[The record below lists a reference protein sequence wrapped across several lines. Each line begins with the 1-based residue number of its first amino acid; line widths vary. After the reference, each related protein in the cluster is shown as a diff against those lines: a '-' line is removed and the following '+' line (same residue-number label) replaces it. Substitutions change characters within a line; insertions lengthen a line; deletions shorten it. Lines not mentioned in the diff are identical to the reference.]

1 MMEDERYFEVLK
13 NDFERINLVATRARE
28 KGYDPKRFV
37 EIKPAP
43 DLASRV
49 GGIIGIDGITEM
61 IKART
66 DGKGRQE
73 LAFEMVKEICTGATF
88 SAKPNEERLLLA
100 VRVGLAILT
109 EGIVVAPTEGIQNI
123 ELHKNPDGS
132 DYIALL
138 YAGPI
143 RGAGGTG
150 AAMSVALADY
160 GRKLLGLGA
169 YKAQQSEVER
179 YIEEI
184 QMYHSRV
191 ARLQYF
197 PSESDMRVILENCN
211 VCVDGIPTEKL
222 ELNIHRNIKRLDASG
237 KEQLIT
243 NKVRGGI
250 GLVVCEGIAQKAKS
264 VLKYTKMAGLDW
276 SWLNNIIKVDKSSGP
291 KDDSKPGNTA
301 VFLQELVAGRPVL
314 SYPGKNGA
322 FRLRYGRSRLTGIA
336 AKGFSPAT
344 MILLDEFI
352 ATGTQLRIE
361 KPGKGCVAAPV
372 DTIEGPFVK
381 LDDGEA
387 LRVNSAELARELRS
401 RVRKI
406 IAVGDILVTYGDFKK
421 SNTPMQPTS
430 YVEEYWAEQLSASG
444 HTGEIPAKPSFRE
457 ALAISTSSGIPMHP
471 IYIYDYSDISMS
483 ELSGLRSAISTSSM
497 QSGGASLFDV
507 ESITL
512 PKSSSEISITEVA
525 ERLCIPHRETESSI
539 VISGED
545 AQSLLATLGFAD
557 ADMTLDVKKGQ
568 ELDQNANVL
577 DAVNSMAPFK
587 VMRRSTRI
595 GGRIGR
601 PEKAKERLMK
611 PSPNLIFPVGEA
623 GGRERSLYKAYNN
636 EKRKFGGA
644 GISVEI
650 ARYKCAVGKEILC
663 FPYCSKHKSHARL
676 EQKCSNCGMVS
687 SFDKCKNC
695 GGAVTAKEQR
705 IININ
710 QIVEDALGN
719 LGGQA
724 LNKNIKGVKGLFS
737 RDKVCEPVEKGI
749 LRANNNVHIF
759 KDGTSRFDA
768 TDMPMTHF
776 YPKESM
782 ASVERLKGL
791 GYDTDYLGNP
801 LENEGQLLEM
811 RHQDV
816 ILNRNGAEHFLNVA
830 RFIDQLLVGFYG
842 MEPFYNIS
850 SIDEL
855 IGHYV
860 ITLSPHTSAGVL
872 CRIAGFTDAHVG
884 FAHPYVISARR
895 RNCDGDED
903 TTMLL
908 LDALINFSRSYLP
921 VTIGGTMDAPL
932 ILTIRVE
939 PAEVDDEV
947 HEMEVTQGFGLEFYD
962 RTFQYPAP
970 GELAVETVKSRL
982 TAKSGEYTN
991 LRFTH
996 LSGVNSI
1003 TGAPQKSMYT
1013 KLNSM
1018 KEKIEAQ
1025 FRLMDMLYSVDRQD
1039 TARKLILSHFI
1050 PDLIGNMHSFSRQS
1064 FRCVACNAKYRRV
1077 PLVGKCTRCSG
1088 KIVLT
1093 ISKGSIEKYLTM
1105 AIDLANRYNLE
1116 PYLKQR
1122 LLLIKEEI
1130 SNVFGGE
1137 AEQALPVKQ
1146 FNLSKFM

>member
-1 MMEDERYFEVLK
+1 
-13 NDFERINLVATRARE
+13 
-28 KGYDPKRFV
+28 
-37 EIKPAP
+37 
-43 DLASRV
+43 
-49 GGIIGIDGITEM
+49 M
-61 IKART
+61 IKARAET
-66 DGKGRQE
+66 RSRQE
-73 LAFEMVKEICTGATF
+73 LAFEMVREICTGDTF
-88 SAKPNEERLLLA
+88 SAKPREEKLLLA
-100 VRVGLAILT
+100 VRIGLAILT
-109 EGIVVAPTEGIQNI
+109 EGIVVAPTEGIQGV
-123 ELHKNPDGS
+123 EFHKNPDGS
-132 DYIALL
+132 DYISLL

-160 GRKLLGLGA
+160 GRKLLGIGA
-169 YKAQQSEVER
+169 YKAQQTEVER
-179 YIEEI
+179 YLEEI
-184 QMYHSRV
+184 QIYHSRI
-191 ARLQYF
+191 ARLQYY
-197 PSESDMRVILENCN
+197 PPESDMRVILENCS
-211 VCVDGIPTEKL
+211 VCVDGIPSEKL
-222 ELNIHRNIKRLDASG
+222 ELNIHRNLKRLDGNG
-237 KEQLIT
+237 KEQLMT

-250 GLVVCEGIAQKAKS
+250 GLVVCEGVAQKAKS
-264 VLKYTKMAGLDW
+264 VLKYTKAAGLDW

-291 KDDSKPGNTA
+291 KEDAKPGNTA

-314 SYPGKNGA
+314 SYPGRNGS

-344 MILLDEFI
+344 MIILDDFI

-387 LRVNSAELARELRS
+387 LRINNAELARELKP
-401 RVRKI
+401 RVKKI

-430 YVEEYWAEQLSASG
+430 YVEEYWGEQLIASG
-444 HTGEIPAKPSFRE
+444 YTTEIPARPTFKE
-457 ALAISTSSGIPMHP
+457 AVRISSENSVPMHP
-471 IYIYDYSDISMS
+471 LYTYDYSDMSMA
-483 ELSGLRSAISTSSM
+483 ELVGLRIAIPTSAIEKR
-497 QSGGASLFDV
+497 GASVFDV
-507 ESITL
+507 ESVTL
-512 PKSSSEISITEVA
+512 PKICNDISIMELA
-525 ERLCIPHRETESSI
+525 ERLCIPHRETESAI
-539 VISGED
+539 IIKGD
-545 AQSLLATLGFAD
+545 GAQSLLASLGFVDENFALNTRNAKEFDQTLG
-557 ADMTLDVKKGQ
+557 
-568 ELDQNANVL
+568 VL
-577 DAVNSMAPFK
+577 EAINSIAPFK
-587 VMRRSTRI
+587 IMKRSTRI

-623 GGRERSLYKAYNN
+623 GGKERSLYKAYNG

-644 GISVEI
+644 GISVEV
-650 ARYKCAVGKEILC
+650 ARYKCSVGKEIIC
-663 FPYCSKHKSHARL
+663 FPYCGRHKCHARL
-676 EQKCSNCGMVS
+676 ESKCGSCGMLS
-687 SFDKCKNC
+687 SGDKCKNC
-695 GGAVTAKEQR
+695 GGRISAKEQR

-710 QIVEDALGN
+710 AIVEEALKS
-719 LGGQA
+719 LGDQP

-737 RDKVCEPVEKGI
+737 RDKVCEPIEKGI

-776 YPKESM
+776 YPKESQV
-782 ASVERLKGL
+782 SVERLKAL
-791 GYDTDYLGNP
+791 GYDRDYLGEP
-801 LENEGQLLEM
+801 FENEDQLLEL

-816 ILNRNGAEHFLNVA
+816 MLNRKGAEHFLNVA
-830 RFIDQLLVGFYG
+830 KFIDQLLVGFYHL
-842 MEPFYNIS
+842 EPFYNIT

-855 IGHYV
+855 VGHYV

-903 TTMLL
+903 TTMML

-921 VTIGGTMDAPL
+921 TTIGGTMDAPL

-939 PAEVDDEV
+939 PGEVDDEV
-947 HEMEVTQGFGLEFYD
+947 HEMEVTRKFGLEFYD
-962 RTFQYPAP
+962 KSFQYLPP
-970 GELAVETVKSRL
+970 SEVAVETVKSRL
-982 TAKSGEYTN
+982 SAKKGEYRD
-991 LRFTH
+991 LMFTH
-996 LSGVNSI
+996 LSGVTSI
-1003 TGAPQKSMYT
+1003 TNAPQKSMYT

-1050 PDLIGNMHSFSRQS
+1050 PDLIGNMHSFSKQS

-1077 PLVGKCTRCSG
+1077 PLVGICTRCKG

>member
-1 MMEDERYFEVLK
+1 
-13 NDFERINLVATRARE
+13 
-28 KGYDPKRFV
+28 
-37 EIKPAP
+37 
-43 DLASRV
+43 
-49 GGIIGIDGITEM
+49 
-61 IKART
+61 
-66 DGKGRQE
+66 
-73 LAFEMVKEICTGATF
+73 
-88 SAKPNEERLLLA
+88 
-100 VRVGLAILT
+100 
-109 EGIVVAPTEGIQNI
+109 
-123 ELHKNPDGS
+123 
-132 DYIALL
+132 
-138 YAGPI
+138 
-143 RGAGGTG
+143 
-150 AAMSVALADY
+150 
-160 GRKLLGLGA
+160 
-169 YKAQQSEVER
+169 
-179 YIEEI
+179 
-184 QMYHSRV
+184 
-191 ARLQYF
+191 
-197 PSESDMRVILENCN
+197 
-211 VCVDGIPTEKL
+211 
-222 ELNIHRNIKRLDASG
+222 
-237 KEQLIT
+237 
-243 NKVRGGI
+243 
-250 GLVVCEGIAQKAKS
+250 
-264 VLKYTKMAGLDW
+264 
-276 SWLNNIIKVDKSSGP
+276 
-291 KDDSKPGNTA
+291 
-301 VFLQELVAGRPVL
+301 
-314 SYPGKNGA
+314 
-322 FRLRYGRSRLTGIA
+322 
-336 AKGFSPAT
+336 
-344 MILLDEFI
+344 
-352 ATGTQLRIE
+352 
-361 KPGKGCVAAPV
+361 
-372 DTIEGPFVK
+372 
-381 LDDGEA
+381 
-387 LRVNSAELARELRS
+387 
-401 RVRKI
+401 
-406 IAVGDILVTYGDFKK
+406 
-421 SNTPMQPTS
+421 
-430 YVEEYWAEQLSASG
+430 VEEYWTEQLKASG
-444 HTGEIPAKPSFRE
+444 YAGEIPANPTFRE
-457 ALAISTSSGIPMHP
+457 ALELSSANGIPMHP
-471 IYIYDYSDISMS
+471 RYIYEYSDISMG
-483 ELSGLRSAISTSSM
+483 ELGALCNAIPTSSILM
-497 QSGGASLFDV
+497 SGASIFDV

-512 PKSSSEISITEVA
+512 PKTSNDVSITDIA

-539 VISGED
+539 IISGEP
-545 AQSLLATLGFAD
+545 AHSLLAALGFAD
-557 ADMTLDVKKGQ
+557 ANLTLNIKRAQ
-568 ELDQNANVL
+568 EFGQNANVL
-577 DAVNSMAPFK
+577 DAVNSLSLFK

-650 ARYKCAVGKEILC
+650 ARYRCVAGREVLC
-663 FPYCSKHKSHARL
+663 FPYCSRHKSHARL
-676 EQKCSNCGMVS
+676 ELKCSNCGMLS
-687 SFDKCKNC
+687 SGERCRNC
-695 GGAVTAKEQR
+695 GGRTSAKEQR

-710 QIVEDALGN
+710 AIVEDALKS
-719 LGGQA
+719 LGGRP
-724 LNKNIKGVKGLFS
+724 LNKNIKGVRGLFS

-776 YPKESM
+776 YPKEVQ
-782 ASVERLKGL
+782 ASVERLKEL
-791 GYDTDYLGNP
+791 GYGKDYLGNE
-801 LENEGQLLEM
+801 LQSGEQLLEM

-816 ILNRNGAEHFLNVA
+816 IINKKGAEHFLNVA

-842 MEPFYNIS
+842 MEPFYNIA
-850 SIDEL
+850 SIDDL

-947 HEMEVTQGFGLEFYD
+947 HEMEVTEKFGLEFYE

-970 GELAVETVKSRL
+970 SELAVETVKSRL
-982 TAKSGEYTN
+982 SAKRGEYSN
-991 LRFTH
+991 LMFTH
-996 LSGVNSI
+996 LSSVNSI